1 MTDIPLITIG
11 WRVILHVHQARNTA
25 VVPVTVERQY
35 RQDSIVSLLQ
45 SATLSFNLCTR
56 RINIL
61 WIFFS
66 KHTLEVNNVGMFDS
80 LLF

>member
-1 MTDIPLITIG
+1 MTDILLATIG
-11 WRVILHVHQARNTA
+11 WRMTLCVHQARNTA
-25 VVPVTVERQY
+25 VVPIMDSRLY
-35 RQDSIVSLLQ
+35 RQDFMAPLLQ
-45 SATLSFNLCTR
+45 SVTLRFNLCTR
-56 RINIL
+56 CINIL

>member
-1 MTDIPLITIG
+1 MTDILLITIG

-25 VVPVTVERQY
+25 VVPVIDKRQY
-35 RQDSIVSLLQ
+35 RQDSIASLLQ
-45 SATLSFNLCTR
+45 SVTLSFNLCTR

>member
-1 MTDIPLITIG
+1 MF
-11 WRVILHVHQARNTA
+11 LHVHQAGNTA
-25 VVPVTVERQY
+25 VVPAIDKRQY
-35 RQDSIVSLLQ
+35 RQDSIASLLR
-45 SATLSFNLCTR
+45 SVTLSFNLCMR